1 MKKALLAA
9 AIAAFSLSA
18 VAKDDLQYSKAI
30 DQSLK
35 SGKIAYFI
43 EGKKGAGE
51 KNNAVC
57 EDGLFFND
65 HYLAVFDGAT
75 DKSGKSYDG
84 KKADGSAAT
93 SSRAFSRSCRQT
105 PIKRKS

>member
-51 KNNAVC
+51 KVC
-57 EDGLFFND
+57 R
-65 HYLAVFDGAT
+65 
-75 DKSGKSYDG
+75 KDG
-84 KKADGSAAT
+84 KKSYAKKG
-93 SSRAFSRSCRQT
+93 R
-105 PIKRKS
+105 